1 MKCFALRWLR
11 WSALGGFA
19 VCAAITSG
27 CGDED
32 GAPGASARGTQLV
45 GTQWDLDVSALGVS
59 DAGSVSSWIAFER
72 DRVSGN
78 DGCNTFSGSYQAD
91 GSELTFGPLAV
102 TRMACGSPADEVSR
116 EVTAAIARVRS
127 YELAGDA
134 LRMKDAD
141 GETAL
146 TYAAA
151 ADGIEG
157 SWTVISVLY
166 DGAIRSAVA
175 DAEPDGGFLG
185 RRHDQ
190 RQHGLQR
197 LPRPLHPPGQEP
209 RNRHAHRDR
218 EGVPDDGRLR
228 AGGGLSGRA
237 RIRGADRAG
246 RPAAH
251 AAERQGAEGRHAH
264 AQVARVTPGAAALFD
279 RPEMAGRPSRF

>member
-175 DAEPDGGFLG
+175 DAEPTADFSADGTISGSTGCNDFHGPYTLQG
-185 RRHDQ
+185 RNLEIGTLTATEKACPTTDASE
-190 RQHGLQR
+190 
-197 LPRPLHPPGQEP
+197 QE
-209 RNRHAHRDR
+209 
-218 EGVPDDGRLR
+218 
-228 AGGGLSGRA
+228 AGYL
-237 RIRGADRAG
+237 
-246 RPAAH
+246 
-251 AAERQGAEGRHAH
+251 
-264 AQVARVTPGAAALFD
+264 AALESAV
-279 RPEMAGRPSRF
+279 RIEPAGPQLTLLNAKGQKAVTLTRR